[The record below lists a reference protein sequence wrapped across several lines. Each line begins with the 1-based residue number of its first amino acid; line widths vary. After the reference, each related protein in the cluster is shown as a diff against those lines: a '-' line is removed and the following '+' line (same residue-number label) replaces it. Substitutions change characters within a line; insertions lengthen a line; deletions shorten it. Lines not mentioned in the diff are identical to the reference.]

1 MSNRNN
7 RGFEIL
13 NITVDIGKGKQD
25 QIVVYEND
33 EPNMVARD
41 FASKHNLP
49 QKLELALSR
58 NIYDLIRDINKEQLY
73 LSNTFSSKSDYS
85 VNDCKN
91 YGEKLYAKGLRHK
104 EQVEAN
110 KQLLKMKIE
119 KDISHSTSFHPTI
132 SEKSKKLAKHAQFRS
147 GTELRQP
154 VSSNEVE
161 YTFAPKINEK
171 SSKLVSKSSNRI
183 QELYEDAKQKKQ
195 RIEEM
200 NLHARKNEFPFK
212 PKVLQKSEHSD
223 PSEIVDRL
231 FNSKVN
237 YEQNIE
243 ELRKKY
249 EITRDPQ
256 TGQEFFK
263 PNIGKSY
270 NYVRMTE
277 NIWESLYKHQKRPN
291 DLPEEYP
298 YAPVKMDSKARTEKI
313 MLKLKID
320 KYSEAFQ
327 QLNPDINGLITY
339 KNINFNDV
347 DPILL
352 KLIMPLL
359 EELQELDQPLNFE
372 EFVDSMERLLKT
384 LSQAEKDL
392 FLSKPKKKPE
402 ESDQLI
408 KKSLSSC
415 DFKGVYTRQV
425 EKKNLVSAKL
435 EIEREKQKILE
446 LEGCT
451 FKPQTTKFPNKIFN
465 NK

>member
-1 MSNRNN
+1 MSTRNG
-7 RGFEIL
+7 RGIEIL

-41 FASKHNLP
+41 FANKHNLP
-49 QKLELALSR
+49 QKLEIALSR

-73 LSNTFSSKSDYS
+73 LSNTFSSKSEYS
-85 VNDCKN
+85 ATDCKN

-119 KDISHSTSFHPTI
+119 KDISHTTSFHPII
-132 SEKSKKLAKHAQFRS
+132 SEKSKKLARNVQYRS

-154 VSSNEVE
+154 VPANEIE

-171 SSKLVSKSSNRI
+171 SSKLVAKSSNRI
-183 QELYEDAKQKKQ
+183 QELYEEAKLKKQ

-200 NLHARKNEFPFK
+200 NLHARKNEFSFK
-212 PKVLQKSEHSD
+212 PAILRVNEHSE

-231 FNSKVN
+231 FSSKAG
-237 YEQNIE
+237 YEQNLE

-249 EITRDPQ
+249 EVNKDPE
-256 TGQEFFK
+256 TGQQFFK
-263 PNIGKSY
+263 PNIGK
-270 NYVRMTE
+270 NYKLERVTE
-277 NIWESLYKHQKRPN
+277 DIWESLYRHQKRPN
-291 DLPEEYP
+291 DVPEDYP
-298 YAPVKMDSKARTEKI
+298 YAPVKMDSKVRTEKI

-327 QLNPDINGLITY
+327 QLNPDVNGLITY
-339 KNINFNDV
+339 KNINFNDI
-347 DPILL
+347 DPVLL

-384 LSQAEKDL
+384 LSQTEKDL
-392 FLSKPKKKPE
+392 FLSKHKKKPE
-402 ESDQLI
+402 ESENSI

-415 DFKGVYTRQV
+415 DFKGVYSRQV
-425 EKKNLVSAKL
+425 EKKNLTSAKL
-435 EIEREKQKILE
+435 EIEREKLKILE

-451 FKPQTTKFPNKIFN
+451 FKPQTTKFPTKIFN
-465 NK
+465 K